1 MRLLHDVEQESF
13 RQQRYFVPAA
23 SKSMPLLHDV
33 EQEPARKQRQHAIR
47 VKSIAI

>member
-1 MRLLHDVEQESF
+1 MLLLHDVKQESF